1 LSQIKIDVPDIDI
14 QKTLINMP
22 FRLSMPDISI
32 PQISIPSIPVLPR
45 PPQLP
50 QLPSF
55 IPSVK
60 LNLPVLPP
68 PPKIPKINPN
78 ITSALKMADYVGQLY
93 CIMK

>member
-1 LSQIKIDVPDIDI
+1 
-14 QKTLINMP
+14 
-22 FRLSMPDISI
+22 MPDISI

-78 ITSALKMADYVGQLY
+78 ITAALKMADYVGQLY